1 MIVNDFKKISIYV
14 GIIILSL
21 FMILFGKGVKA
32 YEYPTNSLY
41 FEYTDETMGQVK
53 LYFSPT
59 SIQNLSYEEGEPY
72 IINIGSSTVYGYFS
86 YEGTDY
92 RLTFPVFDV
101 PYVRLDGDS
110 YNQYTYMNI
119 ESIVDTNI
127 DFIDNT
133 EMYLVNDTNYK
144 NIMLYC
150 TLFGGLILCLI
161 WLKR

>member
-1 MIVNDFKKISIYV
+1 MKNKVIVYVSIILLSFA
-14 GIIILSL
+14 III
-21 FMILFGKGVKA
+21 FGKDAKA

-41 FEYTDETMGQVK
+41 FEYNDEAMGQVK

-72 IINIGSSTVYGYFS
+72 IINIGSSTVYGYFA

-92 RLTFPVFDV
+92 RLTFPTFDV
-101 PYVRLDGDS
+101 PYVRLSSDS

-119 ESIVDTNI
+119 KDIVDTNI

-144 NIMLYC
+144 NTLLYSS
-150 TLFGGLILCLI
+150 LFGGLLLCLI